1 MPRYITYLL
10 LLLLLWPPRAK
21 AQLSG
26 DSIKNLLP
34 TIKNDSVYVD
44 LLNQLSKIYRYNEPT
59 ESIDFAVKAEK
70 IAQNCNYQEGLAIAY
85 HNLGALYA
93 DKERNELALEYYNKS
108 LKIQRVFNNQQ
119 AMSHLYDNMG
129 LIYRRLLKYDLAL
142 EYHNLSL
149 GIKQKLG
156 DTIGISY
163 SYGNIGLIFSEQG
176 KFDKALIHFYNSLR
190 LKESLKDKYGMANSY
205 GNIGVIYLKIKSY
218 DQALANL
225 ERSLALFEEVK
236 NNTGIAESLLYLS
249 DIYARQNQLPK
260 AIESL
265 NRCLSIY
272 QDKGNMKGMAESYLK
287 LGKVYILKKQGHIAH
302 DFYLK
307 SLELYQNLNHQPG
320 VVETKIALSD
330 YYFNQS
336 DYETAKLQLLSA
348 IKLATPLGLKEFEL
362 EALKILIQI
371 YHNEENYYKTSH
383 LLFKAAELSDS
394 LNAKRREKEIAQIQM
409 QNEFDKKLLT
419 REFENNRIAFEAEQR
434 IKQFQLIRNL
444 LIGGLIILMVLLIII
459 WRKSY
464 KTTRQNKILDL
475 QQQQITEQL
484 VTLEAQKKA
493 LLMANETKNKFLTI
507 IGHDLR
513 YPFNAI
519 ISFVSLITDSNTRP
533 NPQQL
538 QKYLL
543 LIKESGTNAQSLL
556 ENLLEWARN
565 QSGELQAKK
574 EKVSL
579 NYIIRGNILLIKELA
594 EQKQIRIIEDLEES
608 NPQVVIDKNMINTV
622 LRNLLSNAIKFN
634 KPGGSV
640 LIKTTSFENEIK
652 ITIRDT
658 GIGIPPEQLSQLF
671 EPNSN
676 LQDRNSSGTTGL
688 GLILC
693 KEFLEKHQQEL
704 RVESTLNEGTAFWFY
719 LPLSK

>member
-10 LLLLLWPPRAK
+10 LLLLLWPPMAK

-70 IAQNCNYQEGLAIAY
+70 IAQNCNYQEGLAMAY

-93 DKERNELALEYYNKS
+93 DKERNELALENYNKS
-108 LKIQRVFNNQQ
+108 LKIQRIFNNQQ
-119 AMSHLYDNMG
+119 ALSHLYDNMG
-129 LIYRRLLKYDLAL
+129 LIYRRLLKFDLAL
-142 EYHNLSL
+142 EYHNMSL
-149 GIKQKLG
+149 AIKQKLG

-176 KFDKALIHFYNSLR
+176 KYDKALIHFYNSLR

-236 NNTGIAESLLYLS
+236 NNTGIAESLLHLS
-249 DIYARQNQLPK
+249 NIYSRQNQLPK

-272 QDKGNMKGMAESYLK
+272 QDKGNMKGLAESYLK
-287 LGKVYILKKQGHIAH
+287 LGKVYIQKKQGHIAH
-302 DFYLK
+302 DYYLK
-307 SLELYQNLNHQPG
+307 SLDLYQNIGHQPG
-320 VVETKIALSD
+320 IVETKIALSD
-330 YYFNQS
+330 YYYVQG
-336 DYETAKLQLLSA
+336 DYETAKQQLLSA
-348 IKLATPLGLKEFEL
+348 IKMAKPLGLQEFEL
-362 EALKILIQI
+362 EALKTLIQI
-371 YHNEENYYKTSH
+371 YYYEENYYKTTE
-383 LLFKAAELSDS
+383 LLFKASELSDS
-394 LNAKRREKEIAQIQM
+394 LYAKKREKEIAQIQM

-419 REFENNRIAFEAEQR
+419 REFENNRITFEAQQR
-434 IKQFQLIRNL
+434 IKQFKLIRNL
-444 LIGGLIILMVLLIII
+444 LLVGLASLLILLIII
-459 WRKSY
+459 WRKSH
-464 KTTRQNKILDL
+464 KTAQQNKKLDL
-475 QQQQITEQL
+475 QQHQISEQL
-484 VTLEAQKKA
+484 VALEAQKKA
-493 LLMANETKNKFLTI
+493 LSKANETKNKFLTI

-519 ISFVSLITDSNTRP
+519 TSFVSLITDSQSQP
-533 NPQQL
+533 DPVQM

-556 ENLLEWARN
+556 ENLLEWAQN
-565 QSGELQAKK
+565 QSGALLAKK

-579 NYIIRGNILLIKELA
+579 NYVVRGNVLLIKELA
-594 EQKQIRIIEDLEES
+594 EQKQIRIIEDLEEG
-608 NPQVVIDKNMINTV
+608 NPQVIIDKNMINTV
-622 LRNLLSNAIKFN
+622 LRNLLSNAVKFN
-634 KPGGSV
+634 KPQGSV
-640 LIKTTSFENEIK
+640 VIKTTTFENEIK

-671 EPNSN
+671 EPNSYP
-676 LQDRNSSGTTGL
+676 QDQNPAATSGL

-704 RVESTLNEGTAFWFY
+704 RVESKLNEGSSFWFY
-719 LPLSK
+719 LPLSH

>member
-1 MPRYITYLL
+1 MLRYIIYLL
-10 LLLLLWPPRAK
+10 LLLLLWHPKAK

-108 LKIQRVFNNQQ
+108 LKIQRIFSNQQ
-119 AMSHLYDNMG
+119 AMSNLYDNMG

-176 KFDKALIHFYNSLR
+176 KYDKALIHFYNSLR

-272 QDKGNMKGMAESYLK
+272 QAKGNMKGLAESYLK
-287 LGKVYILKKQGHIAH
+287 LGKVYIQKKQGHFAH

-320 VVETKIALSD
+320 IVETKIALSD
-330 YYFNQS
+330 YYYNQS
-336 DYETAKLQLLSA
+336 DYETAKLHLLSA
-348 IKLATPLGLKEFEL
+348 IKIATPLGLKEFEL
-362 EALKILIQI
+362 DALKILIQI
-371 YHNEENYYKTSH
+371 YYNEENFYKTTE

-434 IKQFQLIRNL
+434 IKQFKLIRNL
-444 LIGGLIILMVLLIII
+444 LIGGLTVLLLLLIII

-464 KTTRQNKILDL
+464 KTAKQNKKLDL

-484 VTLEAQKKA
+484 VALEAQKKA
-493 LLMANETKNKFLTI
+493 LSLANETKNKFLTI

-519 ISFVSLITDSNTRP
+519 ISFVSLITDSKTQID
-533 NPQQL
+533 PQQM

-565 QSGELQAKK
+565 QSGELLAKK

-579 NYIIRGNILLIKELA
+579 NYIIRGNILLIKEQA
-594 EQKQIRIIEDLEES
+594 EQKQIRIIEDIEES
-608 NPQVVIDKNMINTV
+608 NPQVIIDKNMINTV

-634 KPGGSV
+634 KPEGSV
-640 LIKTTSFENEIK
+640 VIKTTRFENEIK

-658 GIGIPPEQLSQLF
+658 GIGISAEQLSRLF
-671 EPNSN
+671 EPNSIHQKQN
-676 LQDRNSSGTTGL
+676 AAGTTGL

-693 KEFLEKHQQEL
+693 KEFLAKHQQEL
-704 RVESTLNEGTAFWFY
+704 RVESTFNEGSSFWFY